1 MYLKASDYSSVPVI
15 PPNATNRDKTIDV
28 LKGLAI
34 LLMIIGHCIS
44 PQDNTTFGLA
54 IRHMIYSFHM
64 PLFFLIGGL
73 FFKGNLNIKKD
84 ARRLLVPYLFTCLI
98 LLFVKS
104 IEVIVNNDLALLRL
118 EIIKDLLGST
128 WYPRTNL
135 IFNHFPS
142 VGAIYFLFT
151 LFWCR
156 VIYALLFKTLGD
168 KRLTLGVCCL
178 FLSTLAVINDN
189 YFVHF
194 PWSINAGISCLFYF
208 FIGHFYVKDVIFS
221 NN

>member
-1 MYLKASDYSSVPVI
+1 MKRNEIMNTYKEERLHYIDLIKGIGIILVI
-15 PPNATNRDKTIDV
+15 AEHW
-28 LKGLAI
+28 
-34 LLMIIGHCIS
+34 IGSTYAGFSNWVC
-44 PQDNTTFGLA
+44 A
-54 IRHMIYSFHM
+54 FHM